1 MVTLTS
7 TPKVPVKDKSRSPAV
22 RIDLIALKRLLVDK
36 TKANLQALSYHLSDS
51 RNLCVSGC
59 ISNMDGQ
66 YTMDGSATY
75 SLRTADVFPVERSDD
90 RKYVCCSQAMPRM
103 TRKSKVQSI

>member
-7 TPKVPVKDKSRSPAV
+7 TPKVPVKDKSHSPAV

-51 RNLCVSGC
+51 RIS
-59 ISNMDGQ
+59 ISNVDGQ

-75 SLRTADVFPVERSDD
+75 SLRTAEFPVEEATTGNTSAVR
-90 RKYVCCSQAMPRM
+90 RLCHV
-103 TRKSKVQSI
+103 